1 MPNRFSK
8 VLFIALGLSSLL
20 FMLHAL
26 GVMGK
31 NIGLYQDGLWDF
43 FPAVGMLKAHS
54 IFNSQEI
61 KIFGYPLPL
70 VSSPYS
76 GALKIWILAPLLA
89 LWGTSPQIVLALNVL
104 FGLIYLLALYWAL
117 LPVVD
122 KTWASLVFL
131 LPLIDANYLLTV
143 PLDDGIFVFQY
154 IFISLTIGALFRYLA
169 NSQLKYYW
177 MAWFFSGCILAQKLT
192 SIPIVISFVIIIIIL
207 SFRQFFQLAGTLG
220 TKRAV
225 TRFVAFSAAPFL
237 VPLLPHSIYFL
248 KTGLH
253 ELFAMTADG
262 RRAPYFSALSYSVSF
277 FSRMFDGSDWYRRIT
292 LDTVSDVAVPP
303 YWAISGIAIISCSFL
318 LYFTSDDKKK
328 YGRYTVVCIGLG
340 TCSFLLYPAFRGLD
354 RPWHFYVL
362 APTFICCCIIA
373 AANCVSHC
381 LIAFK
386 KYGRVSVLLLS
397 IVFSSGVALS
407 ASHGIRMLK
416 EVETHKG
423 ACLTSPGVYDIYK
436 EIAASNV
443 RRIYTINYSLAYSF
457 YVFSK
462 GSVSF
467 EDMAWTDLTR
477 EKIEGLFQKIKM
489 DPELGIAYRYCG
501 NKDWDPNWIRW
512 LNREPQIFDFMKRL
526 EIEGSTLTVV
536 RCKDDRQTEYALIT
550 QTGEKK
556 ARQ

>member
-1 MPNRFSK
+1 MPSRLSK
-8 VLFIALGLSSLL
+8 ALSIALCLSSLL
-20 FMLHAL
+20 FMLHAS
-26 GVMGK
+26 GVIGR

-54 IFNSQEI
+54 ISGPQEI

-70 VSSPYS
+70 VSGPYS

-89 LWGTSPQIVLALNVL
+89 LLGTSPQVVLALNVL

-122 KTWASLVFL
+122 KTWVSLVFL
-131 LPLIDANYLLTV
+131 LPFIDANYLLTV

-154 IFISLTIGALFRYLA
+154 IFISLAIGALFRYLR
-169 NSQLKYYW
+169 NYQLKYYW

-192 SIPIVISFVIIIIIL
+192 SIPIVISFAIIIIIL
-207 SFRQFFQLAGTLG
+207 SCRQFFQVAGALG
-220 TKRAV
+220 IKRAV
-225 TRFVAFSAAPFL
+225 IRFVAFPAALFL

-248 KTGLH
+248 KSGLH
-253 ELFAMTADG
+253 DLFAMTADG

-292 LDTVSDVAVPP
+292 LDTAFDLALPP
-303 YWAISGIAIISCSFL
+303 YWAIAGIAIISCSLL
-318 LYFTSDDKKK
+318 LYFTSNDNKK
-328 YGRYTVVCIGLG
+328 YGRSTVVCIGLC

-362 APTFICCCIIA
+362 APTFICCCVIA
-373 AANCVSHC
+373 AANCLSHC

-386 KYGRVSVLLLS
+386 RYGRFGVLLLS
-397 IVFSSGVALS
+397 ILFSSGVALS

-416 EVETHKG
+416 AVEAHKG
-423 ACLTSPGVYDIYK
+423 ACLTSPAVYDIYK
-436 EIAASNV
+436 AIAASNV
-443 RRIYTINYSLAYSF
+443 KTVYTINYSLAYSF

-462 GSVSF
+462 GSVRV
-467 EDMAWTDLTR
+467 EDVAWTDLTR
-477 EKIEGLFQKIKM
+477 EKIEELFQKTKM
-489 DPELGIAYRYCG
+489 DPKAAIACRYCG
-501 NKDWDPNWIRW
+501 NNDWDPSWIRW
-512 LNREPQIFDFMKRL
+512 LNREPQIFDIMRRL

-536 RCKDDRQTEYALIT
+536 RSRDSRQTEFLLIT
-550 QTGEKK
+550 
-556 ARQ
+556 ANR